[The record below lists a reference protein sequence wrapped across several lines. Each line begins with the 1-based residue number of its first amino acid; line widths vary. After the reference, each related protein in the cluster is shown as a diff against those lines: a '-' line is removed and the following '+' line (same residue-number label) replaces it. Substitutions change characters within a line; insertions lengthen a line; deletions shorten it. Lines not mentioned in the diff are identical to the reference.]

1 MPRRLSLSRLPYLQR
16 YHPLRF
22 LSHHRHSRSF
32 PERCALSLGIS
43 VPRSTL
49 KTFRALLP
57 VPRNTPLPPPLP
69 SNTHRSFDD
78 ILDCFETIT
87 LSNRMERIKC
97 VVVAIRRYI
106 LTRAIRRN
114 VLPCSDTSAE
124 VCTDKVRRCKQK
136 KVKVELALSPS
147 TADNSQEV
155 SVPSSSQI
163 VLGK

>member
-87 LSNRMERIKC
+87 HSNRMERIKC

-106 LTRAIRRN
+106 LTRVIRRN
-114 VLPCSDTSAE
+114 DLHARTPAQKSVR
-124 VCTDKVRRCKQK
+124 DKVKRCKQK
-136 KVKVELALSPS
+136 VKIKLAPSPS

-163 VLGK
+163 VQGK